1 MFVFKR
7 ENPSNT
13 AILVVL
19 FLRRHKYINNNNL
32 VLVWFQELH
41 FGHWEPIEPHDLD
54 FFKIKALP
62 LNFQIMHS
70 IYIIISID
78 NQSISKE

>member
-54 FFKIKALP
+54 FFLNKSSSPQFPNYALN
-62 LNFQIMHS
+62 LYN
-70 IYIIISID
+70 YID
-78 NQSISKE
+78 R